1 MAVTTAESL
10 SKVVERQRLI
20 LQTPSQYALPCL
32 ETLCQQISDS
42 LQNSRLPGRR
52 PKKVGVFTME
62 TTAHTT
68 LLQNKI
74 NNKHDKQ
81 T

>member
-10 SKVVERQRLI
+10 SKVV
-20 LQTPSQYALPCL
+20 
-32 ETLCQQISDS
+32 DS